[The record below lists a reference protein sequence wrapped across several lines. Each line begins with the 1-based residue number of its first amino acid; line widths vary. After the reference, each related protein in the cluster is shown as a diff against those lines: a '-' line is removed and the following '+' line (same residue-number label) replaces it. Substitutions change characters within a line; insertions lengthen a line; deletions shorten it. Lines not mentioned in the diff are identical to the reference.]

1 MKRKKKK
8 SSPACSVL
16 GIFLCSGAVI
26 NDDGAHSLTPSP
38 LHPDPPICRSNFP
51 ALTCPEA
58 PSQSTHP
65 FHFFFLQML
74 QTSFL
79 NSNPPPLHTLS
90 LFTPGDEA
98 VLEKGENRPW
108 GPDRVESGGMRLGIE
123 GLKKEA
129 AGLQNPGVL
138 RISGIDRE
146 NNFLG
151 SSGVKSGTT
160 AFPPPS
166 YCPRLSPLP
175 AAWPPSSTFRSC
187 KRTVGFV
194 LRAKVV
200 ISCRRKPD
208 NVRGRR

>member
-1 MKRKKKK
+1 
-8 SSPACSVL
+8 
-16 GIFLCSGAVI
+16 
-26 NDDGAHSLTPSP
+26 
-38 LHPDPPICRSNFP
+38 
-51 ALTCPEA
+51 
-58 PSQSTHP
+58 
-65 FHFFFLQML
+65 
-74 QTSFL
+74 
-79 NSNPPPLHTLS
+79 
-90 LFTPGDEA
+90 
-98 VLEKGENRPW
+98 
-108 GPDRVESGGMRLGIE
+108 
-123 GLKKEA
+123 
-129 AGLQNPGVL
+129 L